1 MNEQHTLKH
10 WRYSSY
16 TQFNHKSNND
26 EIKIIVWLDDKIINS
41 SQIVLYSRLMM
52 THIVDQTPITL
63 KGQLLNKPGN
73 DYTLVTITTHVTL
86 LTLHF

>member
-1 MNEQHTLKH
+1 
-10 WRYSSY
+10 
-16 TQFNHKSNND
+16 
-26 EIKIIVWLDDKIINS
+26 
-41 SQIVLYSRLMM
+41 MM